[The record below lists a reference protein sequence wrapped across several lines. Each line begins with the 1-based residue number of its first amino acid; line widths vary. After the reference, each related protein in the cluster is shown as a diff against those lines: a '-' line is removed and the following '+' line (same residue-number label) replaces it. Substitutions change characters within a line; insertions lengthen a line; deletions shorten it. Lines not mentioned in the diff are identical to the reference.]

1 MSFVSPLTFGT
12 FNDYVPP
19 TPPIKV
25 KPGEVYPGLICG
37 IFKAVQDA
45 YNADSKSTEG
55 IAYLVVLRDDEDKL
69 VFKATKV
76 MTLGNWSFGSNATY
90 GNFVRGML
98 QSTNVDRAL
107 LDECKEKG
115 VADPALWVGKPCNV
129 RFTGKSSKTSGK
141 TYYALDSI
149 SSPSKYVPGLE
160 EVPNDAP
167 DCVLTDAF
175 SSFVHPQTSGYIVM
189 PNVKVILPSNDKQ
202 QTQQTQQ
209 PQQPSNPPAC
219 AVNMQALNDN
229 EVFLY

>member
-1 MSFVSPLTFGT
+1 MSFVSPLTFGS

-25 KPGEVYPGLICG
+25 KPGETYPGLICG

-45 YNADSKSTEG
+45 FKGADDSKPSSG
-55 IAYLVVLRDDEDKL
+55 IAYLVVFRDDEDKL

-90 GNFVRGML
+90 GKFVRDML
-98 QSTNVDRAL
+98 GSTNVDRAL

-129 RFTGKSSKTSGK
+129 RFTGKTNKTSGK

-149 SSPSKYVPGLE
+149 SAPSKYIPGFE

-202 QTQQTQQ
+202 QTQQ
-209 PQQPSNPPAC
+209 PSNPPAC

-229 EVFLY
+229 EVPLY